1 MEDEWPALAKLIVE
15 VDLAERLHVR
25 QSELQQGGSDRHGAA
40 TLAASKLRDMQIAIF
55 VVRWLEHVHKAVQG
69 VRQSGPGASLADG
82 DSAGRAM
89 RAVVGGV
96 EPLISV
102 FALAFTE
109 KADPVEHGLPIDPID
124 ELIITKLELC
134 WSSVDEATTQPSRQL
149 ALHPEIFRLDLLLRR
164 LKPSAKVDAN
174 LVCPIGAIEWVY
186 ICHQLGLS
194 GGRGRPAHTGPLSTS
209 AVVVLARN
217 CRASGPGSG
226 HRDAWTPPCG
236 SMRKDGACPENSAA
250 NEGGRRRMPSTAL
263 AACSVRRRGA
273 SEAERCRNRRVRAEV
288 CHLLRPSR
296 AKGGGKGLSLTHIE
310 HSPSGTTNHEAEN
323 RLRGAP
329 AARHTSPRHGK
340 PPANALCTPL

>member
-134 WSSVDEATTQPSRQL
+134 WSSVHEATPQPSRQL
-149 ALHPEIFRLDLLLRR
+149 TFHPEVLRLDLFICR
-164 LKPSAKVDAN
+164 LKPPAKVDAD
-174 LVCPIGAIEWVY
+174 LVRPIGAIEG
-186 ICHQLGLS
+186 IDIRHQLGF
-194 GGRGRPAHTGPLSTS
+194 GGDSFALTGPFGPNPVLT
-209 AVVVLARN
+209 LARD
-217 CRASGPGSG
+217 C
-226 HRDAWTPPCG
+226 
-236 SMRKDGACPENSAA
+236 
-250 NEGGRRRMPSTAL
+250 
-263 AACSVRRRGA
+263 
-273 SEAERCRNRRVRAEV
+273 
-288 CHLLRPSR
+288 
-296 AKGGGKGLSLTHIE
+296 
-310 HSPSGTTNHEAEN
+310 
-323 RLRGAP
+323 
-329 AARHTSPRHGK
+329 
-340 PPANALCTPL
+340 